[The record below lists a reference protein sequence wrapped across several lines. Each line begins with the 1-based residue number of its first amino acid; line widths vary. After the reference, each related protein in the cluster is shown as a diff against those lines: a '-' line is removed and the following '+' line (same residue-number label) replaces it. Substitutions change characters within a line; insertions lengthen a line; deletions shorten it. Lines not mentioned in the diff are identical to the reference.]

1 MSQPSVPALPV
12 ESQQVMSPSAQEVA
26 TAMAA
31 AGASLYGA
39 TGCGSTA
46 GTSFANGMAAGSGFF
61 ANIDAASMATQT
73 VAPEANDL
81 VVSAD
86 GGGGAIFPDMVM
98 PRRHQEMADGERL
111 RLDPAPL
118 LSQGAPQQSSDMA
131 VPLRP
136 THAAATPDASIV
148 HLQGIQ
154 HVTTGHVHATGSS
167 SQPPVFRW
175 VSRLTEFLRTTA
187 ARGASSVDRVMED
200 IGFSPMIPSTMSP
213 AQQRPG
219 SAMSQQALMSG
230 QGVQQRVMKISPPEE
245 LAAGLAIPATWSQAT
260 GMSTSLE
267 PLRLRTPGR
276 SALFEQGELDQLQR
290 MQARSSL
297 LLGASAQPA
306 QQSDGNSTSSSANLQ
321 AEVQRQLEEY
331 GQRQKLEMQR
341 LQQEIFNLRAER
353 DALQEGKRLS
363 GMDASTIR
371 PQSGVASSQPEGR
384 AADLPGHPQVSAPQS
399 APSGQVAK
407 AAGVPGLW
415 GLAGVPA
422 GQPPS
427 SPLPRLATLFEGQGI
442 SGGNGRTADLP
453 GHPQVSAPS
462 QPHAKTFELELQQD

>member
-1 MSQPSVPALPV
+1 MTDPSLPALPV

-46 GTSFANGMAAGSGFF
+46 GTSFANGMAAGSGLFT
-61 ANIDAASMATQT
+61 NIDAASMATQT

-86 GGGGAIFPDMVM
+86 GGGGAILPDMVM

-118 LSQGAPQQSSDMA
+118 LPRGAPQQPPDMA

-187 ARGASSVDRVMED
+187 ARGANSVDRVLED
-200 IGFSPMIPSTMSP
+200 IGFSPMVPSTMSP

-230 QGVQQRVMKISPPEE
+230 QEVQQRVMDIFLSEE

-276 SALFEQGELDQLQR
+276 SALFEQGELDKLQR
-290 MQARSSL
+290 LQARSSL
-297 LLGASAQPA
+297 LLGASTQPA

-341 LQQEIFNLRAER
+341 LQQEIFKHCRRAS
-353 DALQEGKRLS
+353 AFQEWMHQL
-363 GMDASTIR
+363 
-371 PQSGVASSQPEGR
+371 
-384 AADLPGHPQVSAPQS
+384 
-399 APSGQVAK
+399 
-407 AAGVPGLW
+407 
-415 GLAGVPA
+415 
-422 GQPPS
+422 
-427 SPLPRLATLFEGQGI
+427 
-442 SGGNGRTADLP
+442 
-453 GHPQVSAPS
+453 
-462 QPHAKTFELELQQD
+462 